1 MSASDA
7 PTILFS
13 AFESSGDRLAAPLIH
28 RLRQHVPDTKVFALG
43 GPLMQTAGAELLEDS
58 AEQSVIGFNVLAK
71 FQEHR
76 RRLAELRKWLEA
88 NRIDLFVP
96 VDSPA
101 ANWSVCNLVRKLQP
115 HARIVHV
122 VLPQIWAWARWRI
135 RKLRRLTDH
144 VICILPFEPQW
155 LEQRGVA
162 GTFVGHPIFDALRD
176 QPPPTHGW
184 EGAPQ
189 GQTRIA
195 VLPGSRRSE
204 IERNWPTLLDATH
217 LLQQRLPD
225 AVFASAAV
233 HPRAAEQMRE
243 VAAASGRLDVFE
255 PMALQTD
262 ATDAVLAW
270 STHVLAAS
278 GTVTLQIT
286 AHRKP
291 MVVMYRLSWMTL
303 LIGSMVM
310 HTRVFSL
317 PNVLEVMAGRD
328 EVVPEFIPHRGS
340 AQPLADAVEQQV
352 RDAAATAA
360 MVERL
365 DAIATQF
372 ESHRYAEEATQ
383 TLLARGL
390 GR

>member
-13 AFESSGDRLAAPLIH
+13 VFESSGDRLAAPLIH